1 MCRYAL
7 QCVSTSFNL
16 PNLTLGGNITTI
28 KKQLC
33 CVKIFSGMSP
43 ENPIQ
48 GFEAFLE
55 SLEGCTNEDVW
66 SHWHS

>member
-1 MCRYAL
+1 
-7 QCVSTSFNL
+7 
-16 PNLTLGGNITTI
+16 
-28 KKQLC
+28 
-33 CVKIFSGMSP
+33 MSP